1 MSDELKAC
9 PFCNSVPMVKQ
20 YFIKGVA
27 NHINYF
33 VECPCG
39 NRTRSRK
46 SYYGAVSEWN
56 TRPLEDAL
64 QARITELEAENAK
77 LKSEI
82 VSKDKKVTDYE
93 KELRQLHKYD
103 KTCSTCRYLDENQ
116 NCVFGIRCI
125 NYALWQGR
133 IL

>member
-56 TRPLEDAL
+56 TRPREDAL
-64 QARITELEAENAK
+64 QARITELKETIED
-77 LKSEI
+77 I
-82 VSKDKKVTDYE
+82 
-93 KELRQLHKYD
+93 KELAELASVD
-103 KTCSTCRYLDENQ
+103 AKTLQSALFHLSTIGIIANKAVKESENE
-116 NCVFGIRCI
+116 
-125 NYALWQGR
+125 
-133 IL
+133 